1 MQWHWLKRYKLKWDE
16 MQTLGCKMLSLF
28 VKKNPTVNTKLQ
40 TKIIRKTRSTANQ
53 FDAETLAQALQTK
66 VERHAQ
72 TVSYNMLL
80 LFVKEIPTDITKLET
95 KITKNSIHK
104 KSISCRHNEPR
115 SWIRIETKI
124 TRSQLKQYHCSS
136 KRFLYTSRNW
146 NQKSQRRTQS
156 TVKQSDTGTLT
167 ETMLSDEQRNAR
179 TFSCKMLSLFV
190 KEIRKDITKLETKI
204 IKYSIHKK
212 SISCRHIE
220 TRSWTRIETK
230 ITQSQLKHYHCS
242 SKRFLYTSRNWNQK
256 SQPRTQSTV
265 KQSDAGTLTETM
277 SSDVQ
282 RNARTFSCKMLSLFV
297 KEIPTDI
304 RKLETKIIRKTRST
318 ANQFDAA
325 TLTEV
330 LQT

>member
-72 TVSYNMLL
+72 TVSYKMLL
-80 LFVKEIPTDITKLET
+80 LFVKKIPTDITKLET
-95 KITKNSIHK
+95 KITKRSIHK

-136 KRFLYTSRNW
+136 KTFLYTSRNW

-190 KEIRKDITKLETKI
+190 KEIRKDITKL
-204 IKYSIHKK
+204 
-212 SISCRHIE
+212 
-220 TRSWTRIETK
+220 
-230 ITQSQLKHYHCS
+230 
-242 SKRFLYTSRNWNQK
+242 
-256 SQPRTQSTV
+256 
-265 KQSDAGTLTETM
+265 A
-277 SSDVQ
+277 
-282 RNARTFSCKMLSLFV
+282 
-297 KEIPTDI
+297 
-304 RKLETKIIRKTRST
+304 TKIIRKTRST
-318 ANQFDAA
+318 ANQFEGGK
-325 TLTEV
+325 LTKALQAEV
-330 LQT
+330 GRNADTRLQNVIIICQKESNGQHKTGNKNHQKDTIHSKPIWCWDIDSSSTN